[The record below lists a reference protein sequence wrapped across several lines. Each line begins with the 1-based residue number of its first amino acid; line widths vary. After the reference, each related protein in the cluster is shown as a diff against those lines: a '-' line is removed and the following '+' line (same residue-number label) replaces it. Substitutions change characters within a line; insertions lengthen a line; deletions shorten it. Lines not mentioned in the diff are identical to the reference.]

1 MIALLV
7 GVIFMIAII
16 CTVFVYLF
24 TGSVLLCGILKGQQP
39 LEILLQRSQNVSH
52 WSHGI
57 VKGGPVPRT
66 PS

>member
-39 LEILLQRSQNVSH
+39 LLQRSQNVSH